1 MARVTEIKHA
11 RVLRDLVASLERGG
25 WNVHH
30 SLVSPDGLDGPTVY
44 LYDAET
50 RCRQSIIYPNG
61 ALKLIAQ
68 QSDLLKATFEDKC
81 IFLDGLIGE
90 LSSPNSE
97 FPLREV
103 HTLLKI
109 AAGAYLL
116 DTQIY
121 KISRIDGGSLQY
133 LIVRSLHMNGEAHL
147 LWPSRVMTE
156 TRLAP
161 EELEQCALN
170 LLTGHAQRAKQ
181 LAGAQDATFPAQ
193 DCSGSSSG
201 AALSR
206 SAPFVK
212 PRPSR

>member
-11 RVLRDLVASLERGG
+11 RVLRELVVSLERVG
-25 WNVHH
+25 WNVHRP
-30 SLVSPDGLDGPTVY
+30 LVSPDGLGGPTVY

-50 RCRQSIIYPNG
+50 RFRQSIIYPNG

-68 QSDLLKATFEDKC
+68 QSDMLNATFEDKC
-81 IFLDGLIGE
+81 ILLDGLIGE
-90 LSSPNSE
+90 LSSHNHE
-97 FPLREV
+97 LPLREV

-121 KISRIDGGSLQY
+121 KISRIDGEALQY
-133 LIVRSLHMNGEAHL
+133 LIVRSPHTNGEAHL

-170 LLTGHAQRAKQ
+170 LLTGHALRAKQ
-181 LAGAQDATFPAQ
+181 PAGGQDATFPAQ
-193 DCSGSSSG
+193 DCSGNSSG

-206 SAPFVK
+206 PGPFVK